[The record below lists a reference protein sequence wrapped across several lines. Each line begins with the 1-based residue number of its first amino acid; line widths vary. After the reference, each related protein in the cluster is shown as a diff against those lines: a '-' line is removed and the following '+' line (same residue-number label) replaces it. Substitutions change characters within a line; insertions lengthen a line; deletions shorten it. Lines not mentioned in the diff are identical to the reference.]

1 MIVIYLIIRT
11 MQVNIALLTVTDT
24 RTIDTDKSGSILAKK
39 ISEQNHKLVDRK
51 IVKDEKNKIKKILLS
66 WLKKKDLDVIITSGG
81 TGLTG
86 RDITP
91 EAIKEIADKEIPGFG
106 ELFREL
112 SYKTVGTSAM
122 QSRACAVLAKGKY
135 IFALPGSSGGV
146 TDAWEG
152 ILKYQLDINHK
163 PCNFVELFPRLKE
176 K

>member
-1 MIVIYLIIRT
+1 
-11 MQVNIALLTVTDT
+11 MQVQIALLTVTDT
-24 RTIDTDKSGSILAKK
+24 RTIDNDKSGAILVKK
-39 ISEQNHKLVDRK
+39 INEQNHKLVDRK
-51 IVKDEKNKIKKILLS
+51 IVKDEKDKIKKILLD
-66 WLKKKDLDVIITSGG
+66 WIKKDNLDVIIKTGG

-106 ELFREL
+106 DLFREL
-112 SYKTVGTSAM
+112 RYKTIGTSAM
-122 QSRACAVLAKGKY
+122 QSRACAALANGKY

-146 TDAWEG
+146 TDAWNQ
-152 ILKYQLDINHK
+152 ILKFQLDINHK

>member
-1 MIVIYLIIRT
+1 

-24 RTIDTDKSGSILAKK
+24 RTLDTDKSGAILVKK
-39 ISEQNHKLVDRK
+39 IKEQNHNLIDRK
-51 IVKDEKNKIKKILLS
+51 IVKDEKKQIKKILLD
-66 WLKKKDLDVIITSGG
+66 WTKKSNLDVIITTGG

-91 EAIKEIADKEIPGFG
+91 EALREIADKEIPGFG

-122 QSRACAVLAKGKY
+122 QSRACAVLSNGKY

-146 TDAWEG
+146 VDAWDG
-152 ILKYQLDINHK
+152 ILKFQLDINHK

>member
-1 MIVIYLIIRT
+1 

-24 RTIDTDKSGSILAKK
+24 RTIDTDKSGAILVKK
-39 ISEQNHKLVDRK
+39 IKEQNHKLIDRK
-51 IVKDEKNKIKKILLS
+51 IVKDEKEEIKKIILK
-66 WLKKKDLDVIITSGG
+66 WLKNKDLDAIITTGG

-91 EAIKEIADKEIPGFG
+91 EAIKDITDKEIPGFG
-106 ELFREL
+106 ELFRQL
-112 SYKTVGTSAM
+112 SYKTIGTATM
-122 QSRACAVLAKGKY
+122 QSRACAVLANGKY

-146 TDAWEG
+146 TDAWDM

-163 PCNFVELFPRLKE
+163 PCNFAELFPRLKE

>member
-1 MIVIYLIIRT
+1 MR
-11 MQVNIALLTVTDT
+11 VNIALLTVTDT
-24 RTIDTDKSGSILAKK
+24 RTLKNDKSGSILVTKIAKAK
-39 ISEQNHKLVDRK
+39 HNLIERK
-51 IVKDEKNKIKKILLS
+51 ICKDNKKDIKKIIKK
-66 WLKKKDLDVIITSGG
+66 WLTKKKIDVIITTGG

-91 EAIKEIADKEIPGFG
+91 EAIDEIADKPIPGFG
-106 ELFREL
+106 EVFRTL
-112 SYKTVGTSAM
+112 SLKTVGTSSI

-146 TDAWEG
+146 TDAWDK
-152 ILKYQLDINHK
+152 ILIHQLNINHK

>member
-1 MIVIYLIIRT
+1 

-24 RTIDTDKSGSILAKK
+24 RTIENDKSGAILVKK
-39 ISEQNHKLVDRK
+39 IKENNHNLVDRK
-51 IVKDEKNKIKKILLS
+51 IVKDEKNEIKKILLE
-66 WLKKKDLDVIITSGG
+66 WIKKDNLDVIITTGG

-91 EAIKEIADKEIPGFG
+91 EVLEEIKDKTIPGFG

-112 SYKTVGTSAM
+112 SYKTIGTSAM
-122 QSRACAVLAKGKY
+122 QSRACAVLANGKY

-146 TDAWEG
+146 TDAWDG

>member
-1 MIVIYLIIRT
+1 

-24 RTIDTDKSGSILAKK
+24 RTIENDKSGAILVNK
-39 ISEQNHKLVDRK
+39 IKEEKHNLFDRK
-51 IVKDEKNKIKKILLS
+51 IVKDNKNDIKKILLDWIKS
-66 WLKKKDLDVIITSGG
+66 KEIDVIITTGG

-91 EAIKEIADKEIPGFG
+91 EVIKDISDKEIPGFG

-122 QSRACAVLAKGKY
+122 QSRACAVLANGKY

-146 TDAWEG
+146 TDAWDG

>member
-1 MIVIYLIIRT
+1 

-24 RTIDTDKSGSILAKK
+24 RTIDTDKSGSILVKK
-39 ISEQNHKLVDRK
+39 IKEANHKLIDRK
-51 IVKDEKNKIKKILLS
+51 IVKDEKEKIKKILLD
-66 WLKKKDLDVIITSGG
+66 WTRNNEIDVIITTGG

-91 EAIKEIADKEIPGFG
+91 EAIREIANKEIPGFG

-122 QSRACAVLAKGKY
+122 QSRACAVLSNGKY

-146 TDAWEG
+146 IDAWDG
-152 ILKYQLDINHK
+152 ILKFQLDIKHK

>member
-1 MIVIYLIIRT
+1 

-24 RTIDTDKSGSILAKK
+24 RTLDTDKSGAILVKK
-39 ISEQNHKLVDRK
+39 IKEQNHNLLDRK
-51 IVKDEKNKIKKILLS
+51 IVKDDKDEIKKIL
-66 WLKKKDLDVIITSGG
+66 KDWTRNNKIDVIITTGG

-91 EAIKEIADKEIPGFG
+91 EAIDEIADKKIPGFG
-106 ELFREL
+106 EVFRTISL
-112 SYKTVGTSAM
+112 KTVGTSAI
-122 QSRACAVLAKGKY
+122 QSRACAVLANGKY

-146 TDAWEG
+146 TDAWDG
-152 ILKYQLDINHK
+152 ILKDQLNINNK

>member
-1 MIVIYLIIRT
+1 MK
-11 MQVNIALLTVTDT
+11 VNIALLTVTDT
-24 RTIDTDKSGSILAKK
+24 RTIDNDKSGAILVDK
-39 ISEQNHKLVDRK
+39 IKLSNHNLIDRK
-51 IVKDEKNKIKKILLS
+51 ICKDDKDQIVLILNE
-66 WLKKKDLDVIITSGG
+66 WLKNEKIDVIITTGG

-91 EAIKEIADKEIPGFG
+91 EALNEIADKHIPGFG
-106 ELFREL
+106 EVFRNISL
-112 SYKTVGTSAM
+112 KTVGTSAI
-122 QSRACAVLAKGKY
+122 QSRACAVLSNGKY

-152 ILKYQLDINHK
+152 ILKFQLNINHK

>member
-1 MIVIYLIIRT
+1 MR
-11 MQVNIALLTVTDT
+11 VNIALLTVTDT
-24 RTIDTDKSGSILAKK
+24 RTLKNDKSGTILVKK
-39 ISEQNHKLVDRK
+39 IAKAKHNLVERK
-51 IVKDEKNKIKKILLS
+51 ICKDNKKDIKKIIKK
-66 WLKKKDLDVIITSGG
+66 WLKKKKIDVIITTGG

-91 EAIKEIADKEIPGFG
+91 EAIDEIADKHIPGFG
-106 ELFREL
+106 EVFRTL
-112 SYKTVGTSAM
+112 SLKTVGTSSI

-146 TDAWEG
+146 TDAWDK
-152 ILKYQLDINHK
+152 ILIHQLDINHK

>member
-1 MIVIYLIIRT
+1 MK
-11 MQVNIALLTVTDT
+11 VNIAILTVTDT
-24 RTIDTDKSGSILAKK
+24 RTFENDKSGAILVKK
-39 ISEQNHKLVDRK
+39 IEEAKHNLIDRK
-51 IVKDEKNKIKKILLS
+51 ICKDDKEDIIKILKE
-66 WLKKKDLDVIITSGG
+66 WINQENIDVIITTGG

-91 EAIKEIADKEIPGFG
+91 EAIEEIADKHIAGFG
-106 ELFREL
+106 EIFRNL
-112 SYKTVGTSAM
+112 SLKTIGTSAI

-135 IFALPGSSGGV
+135 VFALPGSSGGV
-146 TDAWEG
+146 TDAWDG